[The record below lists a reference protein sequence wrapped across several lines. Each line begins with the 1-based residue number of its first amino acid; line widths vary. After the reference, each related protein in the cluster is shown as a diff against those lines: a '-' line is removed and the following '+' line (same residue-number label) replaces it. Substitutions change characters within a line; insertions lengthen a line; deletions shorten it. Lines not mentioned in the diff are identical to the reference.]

1 MNIVGFDF
9 GTTNTVIS
17 RIEEGVVRNYFDS
30 ETGQPIPSVVCY
42 DGVKKSLV
50 GKLKNVSVPLAKEFM
65 EILFDHL
72 SLILTK
78 IL

>member
-42 DGVKKSLV
+42 DGVKKIV
-50 GKLKNVSVPLAKEFM
+50 GREAKKR
-65 EILFDHL
+65 L
-72 SLILTK
+72 STAGQ
-78 IL
+78 

>member
-17 RIEEGVVRNYFDS
+17 RIEEGVPRNYFDS

-42 DGVKKSLV
+42 DGVKKNRWSGSQKTSQYRGPRCSWKYCSITQV
-50 GKLKNVSVPLAKEFM
+50 
-65 EILFDHL
+65 
-72 SLILTK
+72 
-78 IL
+78 